1 MSEISL
7 PDPSIN
13 LTTAVEANAGDTLS
27 KMLHLA
33 KLKRQEADNKLDNLV
48 EVMVNK
54 FSQMASV
61 VSRLKME
68 GQINTPVA
76 KQLAKSIPEGMS
88 VAIDSGV
95 EKPRVEIE
103 RNQLDKLMSVEQ
115 HLSPVHKRVPVVQS
129 KLTKKE
135 AESKEESK
143 DVQI

>member
-27 KMLHLA
+27 KMLHSA

-68 GQINTPVA
+68 G
-76 KQLAKSIPEGMS
+76 
-88 VAIDSGV
+88 
-95 EKPRVEIE
+95 
-103 RNQLDKLMSVEQ
+103 
-115 HLSPVHKRVPVVQS
+115 
-129 KLTKKE
+129 
-135 AESKEESK
+135 
-143 DVQI
+143 